1 MRYAIQ
7 IFFSIVFENE
17 HCVNVIQCNAIQC
30 NGTWSSGLLATI
42 YMGCG
47 YLWFV
52 FVFIV
57 CIHPWNSSLPAFHV
71 HRTSTHYTLHRRI
84 TCDAE
89 SDFSWGT
96 TTNDDKTFSL
106 HWCWVF
112 FFFKLF
118 ISHKSI
124 KCVQLF
130 YWISLP
136 FLLHFSF
143 SQINKIYLE
152 WFFPYSVCFSHE
164 FLFCFPL
171 FPLHG
176 RSFIRTALIDGRCK

>member
-1 MRYAIQ
+1 MQWYVKLWIAWNDIYGMWLSLIRIR
-7 IFFSIVFENE
+7 I
-17 HCVNVIQCNAIQC
+17 HCLH
-30 NGTWSSGLLATI
+30 SPMKFKLA
-42 YMGCG
+42 
-47 YLWFV
+47 
-52 FVFIV
+52 
-57 CIHPWNSSLPAFHV
+57 CIP
-71 HRTSTHYTLHRRI
+71 RTSYIYTLHTAQKNNMRCWKWFFMRNNDQRRQNI
-84 TCDAE
+84 FFTLVL
-89 SDFSWGT
+89 S
-96 TTNDDKTFSL
+96 
-106 HWCWVF
+106 V

-143 SQINKIYLE
+143 SRINKIYLE